1 MHDTVLL
8 TKRYKILLTL
18 IAVSVVTVVAMAFGF
33 PEIAYMAAGSLV
45 GYLGK
50 MNGHTD
56 KDPPQ
61 DGD

>member
-1 MHDTVLL
+1 MSIKDTVLL

-18 IAVSVVTVVAMAFGF
+18 IAVSVLTVVAMAFGF
-33 PEIAYMAAGSLV
+33 SEIAYMATGGLV

-56 KDPPQ
+56 PSQ